1 MKFNIEVEI
10 NTEQICEKIEKKA
23 EREISKTINDELEKR
38 VIEKLDGR
46 FLDQIIGEYVDRY
59 YTQEIERAVDR
70 YLGNYSYSGPIKTRE
85 ELQAFYLGSTCH
97 KLRELTDD
105 IKFTPDRYVERTI
118 ETTAILLSKRFA
130 NSKAKTA
137 RLASLIAEEL
147 AKEEQE
153 AELI

>member
-10 NTEQICEKIEKKA
+10 NTEQLCEKIEKKA

-59 YTQEIERAVDR
+59 YTREIECAVER

-97 KLRELTDD
+97 KLRELVDD
-105 IKFTPDRYVERTI
+105 AKLTPEVYAEQVI
-118 ETTAILLSKRFA
+118 ETTAQLLSKRLIKSKSKMINLA
-130 NSKAKTA
+130 N
-137 RLASLIAEEL
+137 LIAEEI

-153 AELI
+153 D